1 MFWRKFKLDWSYA
14 IVELGIVTLGVLIA
28 LGIDEWNDER
38 LERVEEIDV
47 ISRIIFEVD
56 TDLQNFEIRLEGVDR
71 KEDSLL
77 RVRSAILH
85 GAPQE
90 PNAFLR
96 DIIVGADYG
105 WNQGLA
111 QRATFDDLLG
121 AGRLRII
128 GNPEIRSQIANY
140 YLLYEDSHMR
150 MEERETAYPGLSY
163 QLVPRRISWSD
174 GGVAWER
181 DIEADIAEEQLNDLV
196 RSIHES
202 SIGNYV
208 TAELNLA
215 RFIRAITKENQG
227 RAASLVDQL
236 EEYKAAI
243 D

>member
-85 GAPQE
+85 GAPQD

-140 YLLYEDSHMR
+140 YGLYEDSHMR

-163 QLVPRRISWSD
+163 QLVPRGYSLTDD
-174 GGVAWER
+174 GVVWER
-181 DIEADIAEEQLNDLV
+181 DIEADLSDEQLDVLV
-196 RSIHES
+196 KAVHES
-202 SIGNYV
+202 SIRSHV
-208 TAELNLA
+208 TAEINLA
-215 RFIRAITKENQG
+215 HFIRGITTGTRGE
-227 RAASLVDQL
+227 ATSLIVQL
-236 EEYKAAI
+236 EKYLAEI